1 MEVALVARDPEYWLR
16 DSWSVVK
23 LTSGWMMPSAS
34 RVIIPLGKPSLQ
46 PGLEFR
52 ADKFVTNDLQRSS
65 VHRVIRSGAPV
76 VRRPGGLRIKRG
88 GEVEGAI
95 GVCSAPTDEQDEEC
109 ARCGLEALGLSAEKL
124 RDSGSLR

>member
-1 MEVALVARDPEYWLR
+1 MDDAFRESSHY
-16 DSWSVVK
+16 SVGK
-23 LTSGWMMPSAS
+23 AIAAAGLGIPSGQ
-34 RVIIPLGKPSLQ
+34 VC
-46 PGLEFR
+46 
-52 ADKFVTNDLQRSS
+52 DKRPTRSS

-76 VRRPGGLRIKRG
+76 VRRPGGLCIKRG

>member
-1 MEVALVARDPEYWLR
+1 MDDAFRESSHY
-16 DSWSVVK
+16 SVGK
-23 LTSGWMMPSAS
+23 AIAAAGLGIPSGQ
-34 RVIIPLGKPSLQ
+34 VC
-46 PGLEFR
+46 
-52 ADKFVTNDLQRSS
+52 DKRPTRSS

-124 RDSGSLR
+124 R

>member
-1 MEVALVARDPEYWLR
+1 MDDAFRKSSHY
-16 DSWSVVK
+16 SVGK
-23 LTSGWMMPSAS
+23 AIAAAGLGIPSGQ
-34 RVIIPLGKPSLQ
+34 VC
-46 PGLEFR
+46 
-52 ADKFVTNDLQRSS
+52 DDDLQRFS

-109 ARCGLEALGLSAEKL
+109 AHCGLETLSLLAEKL